1 MQCSCGTTRFPTF
14 CYVCK
19 LAAFI
24 RTAVYNNRMVL
35 SSVQRGSIL
44 EGVVNASI
52 PQNHGTNMY
61 IASNFLL
68 LRASTLSDMK
78 QLSIRFRQTKNPDSV
93 TYITLSMANYGFIL
107 TGIGET
113 SVHINK
119 RDLERI
125 ATDQTLPTC
134 TSSSGMVIQIPFE
147 VHSHQSFV
155 SIGEYRFNVTVEM
168 IDVSTTTET
177 NPGLLII
184 MVTSGM
190 YVT

>member
-1 MQCSCGTTRFPTF
+1 
-14 CYVCK
+14 
-19 LAAFI
+19 
-24 RTAVYNNRMVL
+24 
-35 SSVQRGSIL
+35 
-44 EGVVNASI
+44 
-52 PQNHGTNMY
+52 
-61 IASNFLL
+61 
-68 LRASTLSDMK
+68 
-78 QLSIRFRQTKNPDSV
+78 
-93 TYITLSMANYGFIL
+93 MANYGFIL

-134 TSSSGMVIQIPFE
+134 MSSSGMVIQIPFE

>member
-1 MQCSCGTTRFPTF
+1 
-14 CYVCK
+14 
-19 LAAFI
+19 
-24 RTAVYNNRMVL
+24 MVL
-35 SSVQRGSIL
+35 SPVQHGSIL

-52 PQNHGTNMY
+52 PQNYETNMY
-61 IASNFLL
+61 ITSNFLL

-78 QLSIRFRQTKNPDSV
+78 QLSIRFRQTENPDSV
-93 TYITLSMANYGFIL
+93 SFIILSMANYGFTL

-119 RDLERI
+119 RDLGRI

-134 TSSSGMVIQIPFE
+134 TSSSGMTFIQIPFE
-147 VHSHQSFV
+147 VRSHQSFV

-168 IDVSTTTET
+168 IDVLSTTET

-184 MVTSGM
+184 TVTSGM
-190 YVT
+190 YMT